1 MNFDNAKFDVGNV
14 YQDDPDKLHSD
25 LIGINA
31 IALEAEETANE
42 AESPNLVIQDA
53 SLKVCFLIWIF
64 FQKFDFCKQSG
75 GENASVKVAV
85 CVENFEVCKTILLG
99 KKRFKNSSRH
109 GKNNGF
115 QIILCKTSL
124 TSCHQ

>member
-53 SLKVCFLIWIF
+53 SLKVCLFNLDFLS
-64 FQKFDFCKQSG
+64 K
-75 GENASVKVAV
+75 
-85 CVENFEVCKTILLG
+85 ILFL
-99 KKRFKNSSRH
+99 
-109 GKNNGF
+109 
-115 QIILCKTSL
+115 
-124 TSCHQ
+124 

>member
-31 IALEAEETANE
+31 ISLEAEDTANE

-53 SLKVCFLIWIF
+53 SLKVCFVIRTPTDFLY
-64 FQKFDFCKQSG
+64 FDFCK
-75 GENASVKVAV
+75 
-85 CVENFEVCKTILLG
+85 NF
-99 KKRFKNSSRH
+99 
-109 GKNNGF
+109 
-115 QIILCKTSL
+115 
-124 TSCHQ
+124 

>member
-53 SLKVCFLIWIF
+53 SLKVCFLLDFLSKIRF
-64 FQKFDFCKQSG
+64 FVNKV
-75 GENASVKVAV
+75 GERTQVSKLQFV
-85 CVENFEVCKTILLG
+85 
-99 KKRFKNSSRH
+99 
-109 GKNNGF
+109 
-115 QIILCKTSL
+115 
-124 TSCHQ
+124 

>member
-31 IALEAEETANE
+31 ISLEAEETANE

-53 SLKVCFLIWIF
+53 SLKVRFLNLDFLSKIRF
-64 FQKFDFCKQSG
+64 FVNKV
-75 GENASVKVAV
+75 GERTQVSKLQFV
-85 CVENFEVCKTILLG
+85 
-99 KKRFKNSSRH
+99 
-109 GKNNGF
+109 
-115 QIILCKTSL
+115 
-124 TSCHQ
+124 

>member
-53 SLKVCFLIWIF
+53 SLKVWIF
-64 FQKFDFCKQSG
+64 FQKFDFFVNKV
-75 GENASVKVAV
+75 GERTQVSKLQFV
-85 CVENFEVCKTILLG
+85 
-99 KKRFKNSSRH
+99 
-109 GKNNGF
+109 
-115 QIILCKTSL
+115 
-124 TSCHQ
+124 

>member
-31 IALEAEETANE
+31 ISLEAEDTANE

-53 SLKVCFLIWIF
+53 SLKVCFVIRTR
-64 FQKFDFCKQSG
+64 D
-75 GENASVKVAV
+75 
-85 CVENFEVCKTILLG
+85 T
-99 KKRFKNSSRH
+99 
-109 GKNNGF
+109 NGF
-115 QIILCKTSL
+115 SL
-124 TSCHQ
+124 KIHDHEFSE